1 MEQGIRRKFGLAAAA
16 ALVVVALAGLLGA
29 ADFLLDSL
37 AKVVDRGEGAVG
49 ARLRRAGVIAYWDF
63 DDVRPRDR
71 VSRAGVITGGTRLV
85 AGRTGSARYFPPGE
99 HGVIRTTL
107 PLRSL
112 GLRFTFSGWLRFPE
126 DVPNQQVFQY
136 LAVRDGKLILQMPR
150 QEPLGWPIAAGG
162 RFFHVAFTV
171 DRAAGRAVL
180 YIDGDPVGDLRL
192 QSMSHAGELLFFGQD
207 TLTPPPAFTLDE
219 VSVWDHLLA
228 PPEIRR
234 LSRLRWSLAADQ
246 AISAMTALRLA
257 EAIRDGYRAFLLGVD
272 LLDPSL
278 HESRIYS
285 SGLPS
290 YALALSGADVKAFN
304 KYFNEQ
310 AENGLNA
317 PGSSKK
323 RAVEVLEGGSR
334 RKASME
340 LLAGDYGGPEIS
352 AKRAIRLEF
361 LSEDDE
367 PERTLLIRPIEGT
380 PFLLDVLAGKLARTC
395 GVPAAPPELCVISI
409 GGTFEGLSLCSE
421 VLREQGPFW
430 LSAPGQTQALLR
442 RLPVF
447 RDDVLGEFDRL
458 AAGWK
463 TVLRSDRKSPLSS
476 REMLHR
482 LRAQR
487 RFLEETFAERTAR
500 SDAALVAKVADRLQE
515 DMFLGGN
522 PHASLVVE
530 DLDLSV
536 RRVNGADLSFSS
548 LTPATLGSDGHVF
561 PPEGGTSPAGLRVT
575 ITSGGVVRTRD
586 LSFVVLPGRRGI
598 PILRVQ
604 AAGEPPRRDTVSSLA
619 EFIEGD
625 NRRSGLLQGNTRL
638 RGNTS
643 LFASRNQKKYYRVEL
658 DRPYDVPGVGRTRRL
673 LLISGWKDKTLMRD
687 RLAYDLFRSFSEPG
701 KPRYSP
707 HVRLVELVV
716 NGDYKGLYN
725 LVDRVD
731 AGLLD
736 LGKASGGANRPVLY
750 KATGRGAGFT
760 TPDRDAYVQQV
771 PDWRD
776 GEYWGPYEKLIGF
789 IGQSAP
795 EVFRRDVERVID
807 VDNVIDFEIL
817 LALTANVEGP
827 NFNLYL
833 ARGAGAAAR
842 FFIVPWDYDVS
853 FSSAAIP
860 SNELISRLRRDL
872 PDYSRRVAERWR
884 VLRKDRL
891 SETELMARIDELE
904 VEMLEGVERNYR
916 RWPPTEGET
925 WEGMVPQLRAYI
937 RGRLPLLDAWFTGR
951 VAAVPGGVHKGDA
964 P

>member
-1 MEQGIRRKFGLAAAA
+1 MEQGIRRKFGLAVAA
-16 ALVVVALAGLLGA
+16 ALVVAALAGLLGG

-37 AKVVDRGEGAVG
+37 ARIVDLGERGIGS
-49 ARLRRAGVIAYWDF
+49 RLRLAGVIALWDF
-63 DDVRPRDR
+63 DEVRPRER
-71 VSRAGVITGGTRLV
+71 VGRDGVVTGGTRLI
-85 AGRTGSARYFPPGE
+85 GGHRGSARSFPPGR
-99 HGVIRTTL
+99 HGLIRTTF
-107 PLRSL
+107 PLASL
-112 GLRFTFSGWLRFPE
+112 GARFTFSCWLRFPE
-126 DVPNQQVFQY
+126 EIPNQQLFQY
-136 LAVRDGKLILQMPR
+136 LAVRDGNLLFQMPR
-150 QEPLGWPIAAGG
+150 LEPLAWPIAVKG

-171 DRAAGRAVL
+171 DRDAGRAVL
-180 YIDGDPVGDLRL
+180 YIDGDA
-192 QSMSHAGELLFFGQD
+192 AGERRLTSVTHASEMLCFGQD
-207 TLTPPPAFTLDE
+207 RLTPPPSFAVDE
-219 VSVWDHLLA
+219 VSVWGRALA
-228 PPEIRR
+228 PQEIRR
-234 LSRLRWSLAADQ
+234 LSRLRWPLVVDKAFSVT
-246 AISAMTALRLA
+246 IALRLA
-257 EAIRDGYRAFLLGVD
+257 EATRDFYRAFLLVTD
-272 LLDPSL
+272 LFDPTV
-278 HESRIYS
+278 HESRVYS

-310 AENGLNA
+310 AENGLNE
-317 PGSSKK
+317 PGTSKK
-323 RAVEVLEGGSR
+323 RTVEVLEGGSR

-340 LLAGDYGGPEIS
+340 LLAGDYGGPETS
-352 AKRAIRLEF
+352 AKRVIRLEF

-395 GVPAAPPELCVISI
+395 GVPVAPPELCVVSI
-409 GGTFEGLSLCSE
+409 NGTFEGLSLCSE
-421 VLREQGPFW
+421 VSREQGPLW
-430 LSAPGQTQALLR
+430 LSAPGQTQALLQ

-458 AAGWK
+458 AAAWK

-482 LRAQR
+482 LSVQR
-487 RFLEETFAERTAR
+487 QFLQEILADRTAR

-536 RRVNGADLSFSS
+536 RRINGAGLSFSS

-561 PPEGGTSPAGLRVT
+561 PPEGGAAPAGLRVT
-575 ITSGGVVRTRD
+575 ITSGGAVRTRD
-586 LSFVVLPGRRGI
+586 LSFVVLPGRRRI
-598 PILRVQ
+598 PVLRVQ

-625 NRRSGLLQGNTRL
+625 NRRSGLLEGNIRL

-643 LFASRNQKKYYRVEL
+643 LFAPRNQKKYYRVEL

-731 AGLLD
+731 ASLLD
-736 LGKASGGANRPVLY
+736 LGKASGGASRPVLY
-750 KATGRGAGFT
+750 KATGRGASFT

-789 IGQSAP
+789 IGQSTP
-795 EVFRRDVERVID
+795 EVFKRDVERVID

-827 NFNLYL
+827 NYNLYL

-860 SNELISRLRRDL
+860 ANDLISRLRRDL

-884 VLRKDRL
+884 VLRKGRL
-891 SETELMARIDELE
+891 SETGLMARIDGLE
-904 VEMLEGVERNYR
+904 AEMLEGVERNYR

-937 RGRLPLLDAWFTGR
+937 RGRLLLLDTWFAWPP
-951 VAAVPGGVHKGDA
+951 VAAPGTAKKGETS
-964 P
+964 